1 MTSALRH
8 PRLFL
13 WITDPHLDHL
23 TPDQRTEWF
32 KRIREHPST
41 TLLLTGDVDESAGT
55 EKWVKGLNECGKR
68 TYFVLGNHDYYGD
81 DISTVRERMDRFK
94 HRAPSVVYCPAHGS
108 IALDDSLHLVGV
120 DGWSDGRAGDFL
132 GSEIKL
138 NDYRQI
144 RQLTNLA
151 RKELHERLIELGK
164 EEAVRLRRGLTS
176 AIQEGAREIL
186 VLTHVPP
193 FAESCWYFGNNA
205 INEWTPHF
213 TCISTGEVLREFGL
227 QHPQVDFTVLCGH
240 THHFGQYDCLS
251 NLTVYTGS
259 AEYGQISGWRTLD
272 LRTPRDSLLVPC
284 D

>member
-1 MTSALRH
+1 MKSLSRH

-23 TPDQRTEWF
+23 TLDQRTEWF
-32 KRIREHPST
+32 KRIREHSAT
-41 TLLLTGDVDESAGT
+41 TLLLTGDVDEASGAET
-55 EKWVKGLNECGKR
+55 WMKSLNESGKR

-81 DISTVRERMDRFK
+81 GIPTVRERMYRIK
-94 HRAPSVVYCPAHGS
+94 HHVPSVCYCPAHGS
-108 IALDDSLHLVGV
+108 IRLDDSLHLVGV
-120 DGWSDGRAGDFL
+120 DGWSDGRAGNFL

-151 RKELHERLIELGK
+151 RKVLLDRLIELGK
-164 EEAVRLRRGLTS
+164 EEAVQLRNGLTS
-176 AIQEGAREIL
+176 AINEGAREIL

-227 QHPQVDFTVLCGH
+227 QHPQVHFTVLCGH
-240 THHFGQYDCLS
+240 THHFGQYDCLP

-272 LRTPRDSLLVPC
+272 LRAASHSFVAPC
-284 D
+284 A